1 MKGLKFWNKSV
12 QQDGV
17 EGTRIF
23 PYIKLWMW
31 WLWYAFSVWHLP
43 SLHISFYF
51 WVERAP
57 SQLLSNQICDAYFP
71 LFFLHAEHKIP
82 TRSEKHDQAI
92 WRHLWTWILAQ
103 CHSCSKQVSR
113 YQDISLSP
121 LFLAFLLFY
130 LYFSRFFENLNSIFW
145 KNYIPRYPF
154 PQVKGCNF

>member
-31 WLWYAFSVWHLP
+31 LLWCAFSVWHLS

-57 SQLLSNQICDAYFP
+57 SELLSNQICDAYFP
-71 LFFLHAEHKIP
+71 LFFLHAEYEIP

-121 LFLAFLLFY
+121 LFFGIFTILFV
-130 LYFSRFFENLNSIFW
+130 FFPIFW
-145 KNYIPRYPF
+145 KFKFHFLKKLHSPLP
-154 PQVKGCNF
+154 VSTGHTG